1 MALYLL
7 LPILL
12 LTATN
17 CKYFI
22 IHRSELLL
30 GTRGHYYNM
39 LYYRADGGHCWHTVL
54 TAVNNK

>member
-1 MALYLL
+1 MTLYLL

-22 IHRSELLL
+22 IHRSKLLL
-30 GTRGHYYNM
+30 GIRGHDDNV
-39 LYYRADGGHCWHTVL
+39 LYYRADGDHCWHAVL
-54 TAVNNK
+54 TTVNK